1 MKLVIG
7 STEFKG
13 YLERTNGWQ
22 NMKGY
27 SYQPPWSDRLVVG
40 KSPEFSSSWWRYRPD
55 VTSGACCYVNL
66 NFDCSEIA
74 KVVVISTPPEFR
86 RKGIAKEALKSLME
100 ITDCVDRVC
109 VENQKFHLGHCY
121 SLMLVPNPVDVHR
134 LPPAPPTL
142 YPDGEPDWTS
152 NFDMNFLDETFTEL
166 GKYCDKPMDMDQLTK
181 FYMDLGFVSSDVL
194 TGIVVN
200 GQWKFNM
207 APRAKSIGR
216 KALMYPERNL
226 EKAVIHAR

>member
-86 RKGIAKEALKSLME
+86 RKGIAKEALKSLM
-100 ITDCVDRVC
+100 
-109 VENQKFHLGHCY
+109 
-121 SLMLVPNPVDVHR
+121 
-134 LPPAPPTL
+134 
-142 YPDGEPDWTS
+142 
-152 NFDMNFLDETFTEL
+152 
-166 GKYCDKPMDMDQLTK
+166 
-181 FYMDLGFVSSDVL
+181 
-194 TGIVVN
+194 
-200 GQWKFNM
+200 
-207 APRAKSIGR
+207 
-216 KALMYPERNL
+216 
-226 EKAVIHAR
+226 